1 MIVFVRF
8 MSCLSAHNKVNLDKM
23 GFKAVSGKHIFD
35 DFNKSPTECFLAE
48 K

>member
-8 MSCLSAHNKVNLDKM
+8 MSCLSAHNKVNLEKM
-23 GFKAVSGKHIFD
+23 GLKAISGKYIFD
-35 DFNKSPTECFLAE
+35 DFNKSPIEGSLAG